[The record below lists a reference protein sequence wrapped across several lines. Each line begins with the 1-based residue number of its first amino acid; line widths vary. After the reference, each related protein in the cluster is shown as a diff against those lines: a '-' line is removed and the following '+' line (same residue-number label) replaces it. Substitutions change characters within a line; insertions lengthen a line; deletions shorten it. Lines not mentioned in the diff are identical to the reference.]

1 MIIPEFVVIFITG
14 IFIDTEMKKLALTL
28 MTLALAL
35 SAFAQSPEEIV
46 SKMDERMSSFDPE
59 KDGFGMVMEMKM
71 PILGSFAA
79 QVLSRGDKTRM
90 EMHKGDNHN
99 ISWSDEVTEWDY
111 DVTKNEIE
119 IKNVD
124 KKKDEDKKKEG
135 DVEMFKGITEGYKVS
150 LVKET
155 EKYWYLKCKKSKSN
169 TDKDDPKTMNLVV
182 EKGTFN
188 PKSLSTKMRGVT
200 VTMRDL
206 IYGVSEEQVT
216 FNPAKYP
223 DAKIID
229 KR

>member
-1 MIIPEFVVIFITG
+1 
-14 IFIDTEMKKLALTL
+14 
-28 MTLALAL
+28 
-35 SAFAQSPEEIV
+35 
-46 SKMDERMSSFDPE
+46 
-59 KDGFGMVMEMKM
+59 
-71 PILGSFAA
+71 
-79 QVLSRGDKTRM
+79 
-90 EMHKGDNHN
+90 
-99 ISWSDEVTEWDY
+99 
-111 DVTKNEIE
+111 
-119 IKNVD
+119 
-124 KKKDEDKKKEG
+124 
-135 DVEMFKGITEGYKVS
+135 MFKGITEGYKVS